1 MRPLAVC
8 ASLLLLACSS
18 DPPTL
23 EIVTTPELEPAVA
36 EMAQM
41 IDYPIAV
48 SIAADPPAALPA
60 GKIAVAV
67 TADVGG
73 CAGDCYQITASGSG
87 YLVAGGTA
95 LGAQHGLFRAME
107 GLDFGFFHPHRT
119 ATPDKLPAALPDRL
133 VGELVEPEV
142 ARRGLHLHILHT
154 IEPYYAFW
162 EPGETSLENAK
173 RMVNWGIAI
182 GANYFQ
188 WTALDNI
195 LDPAAGAAWREHTG
209 AILDY
214 IHGRGATAGVGI
226 QLFGGSNLQHAYDL
240 VDDSEG
246 DVAAQI
252 AERYP
257 PILDGL
263 SWDHVSLSFGEFLGE
278 EPQRFIDST
287 NLAYAA
293 LGERSSA
300 TMSGTI
306 HVGDDQR
313 ITFMDQEMIY
323 YFLVQFADPGI
334 TPWVHTVMYYNLFED
349 AGGAYHHDDFAEHR
363 QFLYDRITA
372 GQPVG
377 YHPETAYWVAFDN
390 SVPTYTPVY
399 MRSRWLDL
407 DRIATEAGPLP
418 EHIVFSSGWEWG
430 YWQNDAIA
438 FRQSVRRSASWQVAV
453 EELFAP
459 LGEPGAAM
467 AAAAIAAGELEHEML
482 IERRLAAYLAGRDAH
497 IDLGD
502 AAGIIGAP
510 DRPGFAEIAAL
521 AAAELDAFEADVIDP
536 LAALGAG
543 LDEIADE
550 LSASGATAD
559 VFGAEMRDGL
569 EVTAERARFIGAA
582 YRAAIAVA
590 RGGEPEP
597 ALADLETALD
607 RGRAIVDRRHAA
619 LFDPDPDRLL
629 RGGLS
634 VTLYQFGYLKQADEL
649 CYWQR
654 ERRQLLNLARG
665 ESAPVPSCTL

>member
-1 MRPLAVC
+1 
-8 ASLLLLACSS
+8 
-18 DPPTL
+18 
-23 EIVTTPELEPAVA
+23 
-36 EMAQM
+36 
-41 IDYPIAV
+41 
-48 SIAADPPAALPA
+48 
-60 GKIAVAV
+60 
-67 TADVGG
+67 
-73 CAGDCYQITASGSG
+73 
-87 YLVAGGTA
+87 
-95 LGAQHGLFRAME
+95 
-107 GLDFGFFHPHRT
+107 
-119 ATPDKLPAALPDRL
+119 
-133 VGELVEPEV
+133 
-142 ARRGLHLHILHT
+142 
-154 IEPYYAFW
+154 
-162 EPGETSLENAK
+162 
-173 RMVNWGIAI
+173 
-182 GANYFQ
+182 
-188 WTALDNI
+188 
-195 LDPAAGAAWREHTG
+195 
-209 AILDY
+209 
-214 IHGRGATAGVGI
+214 
-226 QLFGGSNLQHAYDL
+226 
-240 VDDSEG
+240 
-246 DVAAQI
+246 
-252 AERYP
+252 
-257 PILDGL
+257 
-263 SWDHVSLSFGEFLGE
+263 
-278 EPQRFIDST
+278 
-287 NLAYAA
+287 
-293 LGERSSA
+293 
-300 TMSGTI
+300 
-306 HVGDDQR
+306 
-313 ITFMDQEMIY
+313 
-323 YFLVQFADPGI
+323 
-334 TPWVHTVMYYNLFED
+334 
-349 AGGAYHHDDFAEHR
+349 
-363 QFLYDRITA
+363 
-372 GQPVG
+372 
-377 YHPETAYWVAFDN
+377 
-390 SVPTYTPVY
+390 

-407 DRIATEAGPLP
+407 DRIAMEAGPLP
-418 EHIVFSSGWEWG
+418 EHIVFSTGWEWG